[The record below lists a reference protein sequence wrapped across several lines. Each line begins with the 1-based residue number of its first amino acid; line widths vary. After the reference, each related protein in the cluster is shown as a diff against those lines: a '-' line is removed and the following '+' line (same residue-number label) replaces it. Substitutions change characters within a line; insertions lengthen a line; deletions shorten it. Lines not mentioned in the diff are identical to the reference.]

1 MTRRTLAGWALAAL
15 CMLAST
21 PSPPAA
27 AAALCGGYGSQTTP
41 PPTVRVYRAAAG
53 TVETVDFRAY
63 LKNVLS
69 REWISSWTTESLRAG
84 ALAVKD
90 YAWYQ
95 VLHWRGYVSAGG
107 QCFDLFD
114 TTRDQVYDP
123 SRPIYA
129 PMAAAVD
136 ATWTTLALRNG
147 LVVPTYYNAGS
158 PKERCGANANGWQM
172 FQWGSQACGLDGLSA
187 AQIMS
192 VYYAG
197 IQVIAAPPPAPPPPT
212 PTPTPAP
219 TPTPRPSAAPT
230 PPPSLP
236 APSSSAQPTAKP
248 APAATPTPAAT
259 AEVAGPAAP
268 PEVPGGG
275 QVGLAAP
282 PPPPPPDPTPIV
294 ITAPVRVAAPAAA
307 PLATAAE
314 VDIRDVA
321 DRAVVRF
328 ERKADARAAAAR
340 WALRSPSP
348 GLIALGLWIDATVDR
363 LVPDLLLAWAAPDA
377 STADVA
383 QPTLVGL
390 RRV

>member
-21 PSPPAA
+21 PSPPAT

-95 VLHWRGYVSAGG
+95 VLHWRGYVSASG

-129 PMAAAVD
+129 PMGAAVD

-147 LVVPTYYNAGS
+147 SIVPTYYNAGN
-158 PKERCGANANGWQM
+158 PNERCGANANGWQM
-172 FQWGSQACGLDGLSA
+172 FQWGSEACGLDGLSA

-192 VYYAG
+192 VYYGG
-197 IQVIAAPPPAPPPPT
+197 IQVIAAPPPARPPPT
-212 PTPTPAP
+212 PTPPPAP

-230 PPPSLP
+230 PPSSLP
-236 APSSSAQPTAKP
+236 APSSPAQPTAKP
-248 APAATPTPAAT
+248 TPAATPTPVAT
-259 AEVAGPAAP
+259 TEVAGPPPP
-268 PEVPGGG
+268 PEAPGGG

-282 PPPPPPDPTPIV
+282 PPPPPPDPTPIF
-294 ITAPVRVAAPAAA
+294 IAAPVSVAAPSA
-307 PLATAAE
+307 PIPTAAE
-314 VDIRDVA
+314 VDIRDMA

-328 ERKADARAAAAR
+328 ERKADARAAAAS
-340 WALRSPSP
+340 WAPRSPSP

-363 LVPDLLLAWAAPDA
+363 LVSDLLLAWAAPDVG
-377 STADVA
+377 TADVA
-383 QPTLVGL
+383 QPTLAGL

>member
-1 MTRRTLAGWALAAL
+1 MTRRALAAWALAAL

-21 PSPPAA
+21 PSPPAT
-27 AAALCGGYGSQTTP
+27 AAALCGGYASQTTP

-95 VLHWRGYVSAGG
+95 VLHWRGYVSASGE
-107 QCFDLFD
+107 CFDLFD

-136 ATWTTLALRNG
+136 ATWTTLALRSG
-147 LVVPTYYNAGS
+147 SIVPTYYNAGGANE
-158 PKERCGANANGWQM
+158 PCGANANGWQM
-172 FQWGSQACGLDGLSA
+172 FQWGSQACGLEGRSA

-192 VYYAG
+192 VYYSG
-197 IQVIAAPPPAPPPPT
+197 IQVIAAPPPSPSAPT

-219 TPTPRPSAAPT
+219 TPTPRPSATAS
-230 PPPSLP
+230 PSSPP
-236 APSSSAQPTAKP
+236 APSSSSQPTTQP
-248 APAATPTPAAT
+248 TPGATPTPPAT
-259 AEVAGPAAP
+259 TELAGPAPP

-294 ITAPVRVAAPAAA
+294 VTAPASVAAPAA
-307 PLATAAE
+307 PLPTAAE
-314 VDIRDVA
+314 VDIRDMA
-321 DRAVVRF
+321 DRAVVQF
-328 ERKADARAAAAR
+328 ERRADAAAAADS

-348 GLIALGLWIDATVDR
+348 GLIALGLWIDTIVDR
-363 LVPDLLLAWAAPDA
+363 LVANLLLAWSPRDDSAAEL
-377 STADVA
+377 A
-383 QPTLVGL
+383 QPTLAGL